1 MRDGGRDQDDG
12 NIISEQWSALGYTL
26 KVQATE
32 LPNTLN
38 VRCERKKGVR
48 GGPSNAYGLQNWQV
62 GAAINYDVR
71 VLNGGEVV
79 SSVWMCWV

>member
-12 NIISEQWSALGYTL
+12 NIISEKWSALGYTL

-38 VRCERKKGVR
+38 VRCERQKGVR
-48 GGPSNAYGLQNWQV
+48 GVPPMHMAYKTGRLE
-62 GAAINYDVR
+62 
-71 VLNGGEVV
+71 LP
-79 SSVWMCWV
+79 

>member
-12 NIISEQWSALGYTL
+12 NIISEKGSALGYTL

-48 GGPSNAYGLQNWQV
+48 GVPPMHMAYKTGRLE
-62 GAAINYDVR
+62 
-71 VLNGGEVV
+71 LP
-79 SSVWMCWV
+79 